1 MDLRGGDLKGK
12 RALIWERKIVMSYIN
27 SIAIHEVIC
36 IILIIEEA
44 RNFQIVKDNK
54 KLVALMIST
63 IRTSIQLQDVIHT
76 AVTYRNMVN
85 YF

>member
-1 MDLRGGDLKGK
+1 
-12 RALIWERKIVMSYIN
+12 MSYIN